1 MPVILLR
8 QAAVHG
14 EVAVVEAVT
23 AAVADIAADQGVED
37 TAAGEDMEAGGINT
51 YVWVNPTRD
60 VHNLPNYPTYL

>member
-14 EVAVVEAVT
+14 AVAVVEAVT
-23 AAVADIAADQGVED
+23 AADQGVED